1 MGMSLM
7 WSEPCVASLIL
18 RNEHFSICRQISQGP
33 PPPLGAPFRQTAPP
47 LDAVVQSSPDSS
59 ARPPSPLH
67 LVQPRL
73 HNAAQVGVDG
83 PVRSVAATVRWGAS
97 RQRRTA
103 PPRGALRDPVRVWVA
118 GLLGR
123 AALHAPDRARRRRGG
138 VRRSDALSDSCRSG
152 RDRLVSLCRTAE
164 KRGPPAPKCT
174 TKKS

>member
-1 MGMSLM
+1 MAGVTHGLHELVARSGSVGMSHVCV
-7 WSEPCVASLIL
+7 EHCVASPRL
-18 RNEHFSICRQISQGP
+18 RNGLFWQYCQIAQGL

-47 LDAVVQSSPDSS
+47 LDAVVKSSPDSS

-103 PPRGALRDPVRVWVA
+103 PPRGRCAILSVSGWLAYLGGAHCTPQIGQGGA
-118 GLLGR
+118 GG
-123 AALHAPDRARRRRGG
+123 A
-138 VRRSDALSDSCRSG
+138 
-152 RDRLVSLCRTAE
+152 
-164 KRGPPAPKCT
+164 
-174 TKKS
+174 